1 MVVIAIISILATMLL
16 PSLKKAKAEQVGSM
30 SNHKQ
35 LGLAVAMYGN
45 DLRGYL
51 PWYKA
56 GDANNARAH
65 AMYFT
70 LPIYVNGG
78 GADETNS
85 DREYKMAIAFY

>member
-1 MVVIAIISILATMLL
+1 
-16 PSLKKAKAEQVGSM
+16 M

-78 GADETNS
+78 VRMKPIPTGNI
-85 DREYKMAIAFY
+85 KWL